1 MAAATPTRGGQPR
14 GRDRQRSGT
23 AHRLPPAAAAADRA
37 GTERALPPT
46 IRVSIGRVEVRAIMP
61 PAAAPPQPVRTA
73 PSGPSLAAYLRQRD
87 AERA

>member
-1 MAAATPTRGGQPR
+1 MAAASSTRVGQPR
-14 GRDRQRSGT
+14 GWDRQWSDT
-23 AHRLPPAAAAADRA
+23 AHGLPPAAAADRA